1 MSDDRNTRTV
11 FGPCCFCGEQIGEGE
26 HDPCR
31 LTVETR
37 GEKWQVWFCHAR
49 CFKTRLV
56 DDPMLEPAHF

>member
-1 MSDDRNTRTV
+1 MKDDERARV
-11 FGPCCFCGEQIGEGE
+11 DFGPCCFCGEQIAEGE

-37 GEKWQVWFCHAR
+37 EERWQVWFCHAL
-49 CFKTRLV
+49 CFRARLV